1 MSANAIRFSHMPGL
15 FISFEG
21 GEGVGKTTQIAAL
34 GAALGSQGRSVVTT
48 REPGGTPLGAAVRSL
63 ILSPESVVSARAE
76 ALLYAADRAHHV
88 DTVIEPALA
97 EGKVVISDRYVDST
111 LAYQGAGRS
120 LPRADI
126 LTLSKFAIADRWP
139 DLTILLDADP
149 QLGLARA
156 RGDGTGDRI
165 EAESLRFHQQVRAAF
180 LDLAAEFANRFVVI
194 DATGSIGQIQTEVF
208 VAVTDRLSG

>member
-1 MSANAIRFSHMPGL
+1 MSANPIRFNRMPGL

-34 GAALGSQGRSVVTT
+34 AAALRSQGRSVVTT
-48 REPGGTPLGAAVRSL
+48 REPGGTPLGVAVRSL
-63 ILSPESVVSARAE
+63 ILSPQSVVSPRAE

-97 EGKVVISDRYVDST
+97 DGKVVISDRYVDST

-126 LTLSKFAIADRWP
+126 LALSKFATVDRWP
-139 DLTILLDADP
+139 DVTILLDTDP

-156 RGDGTGDRI
+156 RGDGAGDRI
-165 EAESLRFHQQVRAAF
+165 EAESLRFHQQVRTAF
-180 LDLAAEFANRFVVI
+180 LDLAAEFKNRFVVI
-194 DATGSIGQIQTEVF
+194 DAAGSIAHIQTEVLG
-208 VAVTDRLSG
+208 AVTDRISG

>member
-1 MSANAIRFSHMPGL
+1 MPGL

-34 GAALGSQGRSVVTT
+34 SAALGSQGRSVVTT
-48 REPGGTPLGAAVRSL
+48 REPGGTPLGAIVRTL
-63 ILSPESVVSARAE
+63 ILSPESVVSPRAE

-120 LPRADI
+120 LRLTDI
-126 LTLSKFAIADRWP
+126 LTLSKFATADRWP

-149 QLGLARA
+149 RLGLARA
-156 RGDGTGDRI
+156 RGAGAGDRI

-194 DATGSIGQIQTEVF
+194 DASSSIGQIQTEVLA
-208 VAVTDRLSG
+208 AVTDRLIG